1 MLVWDGISGA
11 TGMLDDF
18 YAAFS
23 PACLALLGLW
33 MVVVQLRLPQWQASE
48 AAPAYQ
54 RASYGIALHF
64 ALPGL
69 MSLLALVD
77 SGDPAY
83 WRTSFEII
91 ALGGA
96 VVLLALRG
104 LFGRSGPERGPERGA
119 GRVAGRAAGSRLG
132 GDLGLA
138 SYVVAVAAYLAVGA
152 LAFIGG
158 PAVLRTEA
166 ILLTGL
172 VFLGF
177 NAAWLLLFD
186 SGPDSR
192 RIAPAQSAGPSATG
206 SAAGSAD
213 IATTPTASGWAPDS
227 QSE

>member
-1 MLVWDGISGA
+1 
-11 TGMLDDF
+11 MLDAF
-18 YAAFS
+18 YGAFS

-33 MVVVQLRLPQWQASE
+33 LVVVQMRLPQWQASE

-69 MSLLALVD
+69 MSVLALID
-77 SGDPAY
+77 SADPAY

-96 VVLLALRG
+96 VVLIALRG
-104 LFGRSGPERGPERGA
+104 LFGRARP
-119 GRVAGRAAGSRLG
+119 GRAADPPLG
-132 GDLGLA
+132 GSLA
-138 SYVVAVAAYLAVGA
+138 LATYVVAVAAYLLVGVV
-152 LAFIGG
+152 AFIGG
-158 PAVLRTEA
+158 LQAQRVEA

-186 SGPDSR
+186 NGRDSR
-192 RIAPAQSAGPSATG
+192 ATAPAQSTAPAATEPG
-206 SAAGSAD
+206 AASAD
-213 IATTPTASGWAPDS
+213 IDITPTASGWAPDS
-227 QSE
+227 PAE

>member
-1 MLVWDGISGA
+1 
-11 TGMLDDF
+11 MLDAF

-33 MVVVQLRLPQWQASE
+33 LVVVQMRLPQWQASE
-48 AAPAYQ
+48 AAPDYQ
-54 RASYGIALHF
+54 RAAYGIALHF

-83 WRTSFEII
+83 WRTSFAII

-96 VVLLALRG
+96 VVLIALRG
-104 LFGRSGPERGPERGA
+104 LSGRPGSGRG
-119 GRVAGRAAGSRLG
+119 G
-132 GDLGLA
+132 GGLGLA
-138 SYVVAVAAYLAVGA
+138 AYVVAIAAYLVVGV

-158 PAVLRTEA
+158 AAGLRAEA

-192 RIAPAQSAGPSATG
+192 RTAAAQSTAPAATE
-206 SAAGSAD
+206 SAANSAD
-213 IATTPTASGWAPDS
+213 IATTPTVSGWAPDS
-227 QSE
+227 QPE

>member
-1 MLVWDGISGA
+1 
-11 TGMLDDF
+11 MLDAF

-33 MVVVQLRLPQWQASE
+33 LVVVQMRLPQWQASE

-77 SGDPAY
+77 SGDPVY

-96 VVLLALRG
+96 VVLIALRG
-104 LFGRSGPERGPERGA
+104 LFGRRGPGRGRGA
-119 GRVAGRAAGSRLG
+119 GRGAGRAADSRLG
-132 GDLGLA
+132 GGLGLA
-138 SYVVAVAAYLAVGA
+138 VYVVAIAAYLVVGV

-158 PAVLRTEA
+158 PAVLRVEA

-186 SGPDSR
+186 SGPNSR
-192 RIAPAQSAGPSATG
+192 PTAPAQSTAPTATE
-206 SAAGSAD
+206 SAADSAD

>member
-1 MLVWDGISGA
+1 
-11 TGMLDDF
+11 MLDAF

-33 MVVVQLRLPQWQASE
+33 LVVVQMRLPQWQASE

-96 VVLLALRG
+96 VVLIALRG
-104 LFGRSGPERGPERGA
+104 LFGRPGLAPGPRPGPGSGRGA
-119 GRVAGRAAGSRLG
+119 GRGAGRAADSPLRG
-132 GDLGLA
+132 GLGLA
-138 SYVVAVAAYLAVGA
+138 AYVIAIAAYLVVGA

-158 PAVLRTEA
+158 PAVLRAEA

-192 RIAPAQSAGPSATG
+192 RTAAAQSTAPAAIE
-206 SAAGSAD
+206 SAANSAD
-213 IATTPTASGWAPDS
+213 IATTPTVSGWAPDS
-227 QSE
+227 QPE

>member
-1 MLVWDGISGA
+1 
-11 TGMLDDF
+11 MLDAF
-18 YAAFS
+18 YGAFS

-69 MSLLALVD
+69 MSVLALVD
-77 SGDPAY
+77 SGDPVY
-83 WRTSFEII
+83 WRTSFKII

-96 VVLLALRG
+96 VGLIALRG
-104 LFGRSGPERGPERGA
+104 LFGRPGDGRGPGRGPERGA
-119 GRVAGRAAGSRLG
+119 GRAADSRLG
-132 GDLGLA
+132 GGLGLA
-138 SYVVAVAAYLAVGA
+138 AYVLAIAAYLVVGV
-152 LAFIGG
+152 LAFISG
-158 PAVLRTEA
+158 PAVLRAEA

-192 RIAPAQSAGPSATG
+192 RAAPAQSTAPAATD
-206 SAAGSAD
+206 SAADSSD

>member
-1 MLVWDGISGA
+1 
-11 TGMLDDF
+11 MLDAF
-18 YAAFS
+18 YGAFS

-33 MVVVQLRLPQWQASE
+33 LVVVQLRLPQWQASE

-54 RASYGIALHF
+54 RASYAIALHF
-64 ALPGL
+64 GLPGL
-69 MSLLALVD
+69 MTLLALVD
-77 SGDPAY
+77 PADPVY

-96 VVLLALRG
+96 VVLIALRG
-104 LFGRSGPERGPERGA
+104 LFGRPGA
-119 GRVAGRAAGSRLG
+119 GRAGAGRAADSRLG
-132 GDLGLA
+132 GGLGLA
-138 SYVVAVAAYLAVGA
+138 AYVVAIAAYLAVGA

-158 PAVLRTEA
+158 PAVLRVEA

-186 SGPDSR
+186 SGPNSR
-192 RIAPAQSAGPSATG
+192 PTAPAQSTAPTATE
-206 SAAGSAD
+206 SAADSAD
-213 IATTPTASGWAPDS
+213 ITTTPTASGWAPDS

>member
-1 MLVWDGISGA
+1 
-11 TGMLDDF
+11 MLDAF
-18 YAAFS
+18 YGAFS

-33 MVVVQLRLPQWQASE
+33 LVVVQLRLPQWQASD

-77 SGDPAY
+77 SADPDY

-96 VVLLALRG
+96 VVLISLRG
-104 LFGRSGPERGPERGA
+104 LFGRPERGPGRRPGRPPGSGA
-119 GRVAGRAAGSRLG
+119 DRAADSRLG
-132 GDLGLA
+132 DGLGLGA
-138 SYVVAVAAYLAVGA
+138 YLVAIAAYLAVGV

-158 PAVLRTEA
+158 PGALRTEA

-186 SGPDSR
+186 KVPDTQR
-192 RIAPAQSAGPSATG
+192 TGAAQSTGPAATEHAV
-206 SAAGSAD
+206 SSED
-213 IATTPTASGWAPDS
+213 IATTPTATGWAPDS
-227 QSE
+227 RPE

>member
-1 MLVWDGISGA
+1 
-11 TGMLDDF
+11 MLDAF

-33 MVVVQLRLPQWQASE
+33 LVVVQMRLPQWQASE

-96 VVLLALRG
+96 VVLIALRG
-104 LFGRSGPERGPERGA
+104 LFGRPGPGAGRGA
-119 GRVAGRAAGSRLG
+119 GRAADSRLG

-138 SYVVAVAAYLAVGA
+138 AYLVAIAAYVVVGV
-152 LAFIGG
+152 LAFVGG
-158 PAVLRTEA
+158 PAALRAEA

-186 SGPDSR
+186 SRSDSR
-192 RIAPAQSAGPSATG
+192 QTAAAQSTAQ
-206 SAAGSAD
+206 AAIEPAADSAD

-227 QSE
+227 QPE

>member
-1 MLVWDGISGA
+1 
-11 TGMLDDF
+11 MLDAF
-18 YAAFS
+18 YGAFS

-33 MVVVQLRLPQWQASE
+33 LVVVQMRLPQWQASE

-54 RASYGIALHF
+54 RASYGIALLF
-64 ALPGL
+64 ALPAL
-69 MSLLALVD
+69 MSLLALVG

-91 ALGGA
+91 ALGGV
-96 VVLLALRG
+96 VVLITLRG
-104 LFGRSGPERGPERGA
+104 LSGQPGRGQG
-119 GRVAGRAAGSRLG
+119 AGRAAGSRLG
-132 GDLGLA
+132 GGLGLA
-138 SYVVAVAAYLAVGA
+138 AYVVAIAGYLVVGV
-152 LAFIGG
+152 LAFVGG
-158 PAVLRTEA
+158 PAALRVEA

-192 RIAPAQSAGPSATG
+192 PTAPAQSTAPATAE
-206 SAAGSAD
+206 SAASSAD
-213 IATTPTASGWAPDS
+213 TTPTASGWAPDS

>member
-1 MLVWDGISGA
+1 
-11 TGMLDDF
+11 MLDAF

-33 MVVVQLRLPQWQASE
+33 LVVVQMRLPQWQASE

-77 SGDPAY
+77 SGDPVY

-96 VVLLALRG
+96 VVLISLRG
-104 LFGRSGPERGPERGA
+104 LFGLFGRRGPGS
-119 GRVAGRAAGSRLG
+119 GRAAGRGASRAADSRLG
-132 GDLGLA
+132 GGLGLA
-138 SYVVAVAAYLAVGA
+138 AYVVAIAAYLVVGV

-158 PAVLRTEA
+158 PAVLRAEA

-172 VFLGF
+172 VFVGF

-192 RIAPAQSAGPSATG
+192 PTGPAQSTEPAATE
-206 SAAGSAD
+206 SAADSAD
-213 IATTPTASGWAPDS
+213 IDATPTASGWAPDS
-227 QSE
+227 RPE

>member
-1 MLVWDGISGA
+1 
-11 TGMLDDF
+11 MLDAF

-33 MVVVQLRLPQWQASE
+33 LVVVQMRLPQWQASE

-77 SGDPAY
+77 SGDSVY

-96 VVLLALRG
+96 VVLIALRG
-104 LFGRSGPERGPERGA
+104 LFGRPGRGRGA
-119 GRVAGRAAGSRLG
+119 GRGAARGAGRGADSPLRG
-132 GDLGLA
+132 GLGLA
-138 SYVVAVAAYLAVGA
+138 AYVVAIAAYLVVGA

-158 PAVLRTEA
+158 PAVLRAEA

-192 RIAPAQSAGPSATG
+192 RTAAAQSTAPAAIE
-206 SAAGSAD
+206 SAANSAD
-213 IATTPTASGWAPDS
+213 IATTPTVSGWAPDS
-227 QSE
+227 QPE

>member
-1 MLVWDGISGA
+1 MDGISGA
-11 TGMLDDF
+11 TGMLDGF
-18 YAAFS
+18 YDAFS

-33 MVVVQLRLPQWQASE
+33 LVVVQMRLPQWQASE

-96 VVLLALRG
+96 VVLIALRG
-104 LFGRSGPERGPERGA
+104 LFGRPGHGRGA
-119 GRVAGRAAGSRLG
+119 GRAADSRLG
-132 GDLGLA
+132 GGLGLA
-138 SYVVAVAAYLAVGA
+138 AYVVAIAAYLAVGV

-158 PAVLRTEA
+158 PQVLRVEA

-192 RIAPAQSAGPSATG
+192 PTAPAQSTAPTATE
-206 SAAGSAD
+206 SAADSAD
-213 IATTPTASGWAPDS
+213 IDTTPTASGWAPDS

>member
-1 MLVWDGISGA
+1 
-11 TGMLDDF
+11 MLDAF
-18 YAAFS
+18 YGAFS

-33 MVVVQLRLPQWQASE
+33 LVVVQMRLPQWQASE

-83 WRTSFEII
+83 WRTSFGII

-96 VVLLALRG
+96 VVLIMLRG
-104 LFGRSGPERGPERGA
+104 LFGRSGPGRGA
-119 GRVAGRAAGSRLG
+119 GRAADPRLG
-132 GDLGLA
+132 GGLGLA
-138 SYVVAVAAYLAVGA
+138 AYVVAIAAYLVVGV
-152 LAFIGG
+152 LAFTGG
-158 PAVLRTEA
+158 PAVLRVEA

-177 NAAWLLLFD
+177 NAAWLLLFNG
-186 SGPDSR
+186 GPDSR
-192 RIAPAQSAGPSATG
+192 PTAPAQSTAPAATEP
-206 SAAGSAD
+206 AADSAD
-213 IATTPTASGWAPDS
+213 IDITPTASGWAPDS

>member
-1 MLVWDGISGA
+1 
-11 TGMLDDF
+11 MLDAF
-18 YAAFS
+18 YGAFS

-33 MVVVQLRLPQWQASE
+33 LVVVQMRLPQWQASE

-77 SGDPAY
+77 SGDPVY

-96 VVLLALRG
+96 VVLIALRG
-104 LFGRSGPERGPERGA
+104 LFGR
-119 GRVAGRAAGSRLG
+119 AADSRLG
-132 GDLGLA
+132 GGLA
-138 SYVVAVAAYLAVGA
+138 LAVYVLAIAAYVAVGV

-158 PAVLRTEA
+158 PAVLRAEA

-177 NAAWLLLFD
+177 NAAWLLLFN

-192 RIAPAQSAGPSATG
+192 RAAPAQSTAPAAAESAP
-206 SAAGSAD
+206 GSAD
-213 IATTPTASGWAPDS
+213 IATTPTVSGWAPDS

>member
-1 MLVWDGISGA
+1 
-11 TGMLDDF
+11 MLDAF
-18 YAAFS
+18 YGAFS

-33 MVVVQLRLPQWQASE
+33 LVVVQMRLPQWQASA

-54 RASYGIALHF
+54 RASYGIALQF

-69 MSLLALVD
+69 MSVLALVD
-77 SGDPAY
+77 AGDPVY
-83 WRTSFEII
+83 WRTSFEIT

-96 VVLLALRG
+96 VVLIALRG
-104 LFGRSGPERGPERGA
+104 LFGRRGR
-119 GRVAGRAAGSRLG
+119 RAGRAGRAGPAADSRLG
-132 GDLGLA
+132 GGLGLA
-138 SYVVAVAAYLAVGA
+138 AYVVAIAAYLVVGA

-158 PAVLRTEA
+158 PTVLRVEA

-192 RIAPAQSAGPSATG
+192 PTGPAQSTGPAAAE
-206 SAAGSAD
+206 SAADSAN
-213 IATTPTASGWAPDS
+213 INTTPTASGWAPDR
-227 QSE
+227 QAR

>member
-1 MLVWDGISGA
+1 
-11 TGMLDDF
+11 MLDAF
-18 YAAFS
+18 YGAFS

-33 MVVVQLRLPQWQASE
+33 LVVVQMRLPQWQASE

-69 MSLLALVD
+69 MTLLALVD
-77 SGDPAY
+77 PGDPAY

-96 VVLLALRG
+96 VVLIALRG
-104 LFGRSGPERGPERGA
+104 LFGRPGRGRGRGPAPGA
-119 GRVAGRAAGSRLG
+119 RRAADSRLG
-132 GDLGLA
+132 GGLGLA
-138 SYVVAVAAYLAVGA
+138 SYVIAIAAYLAVGL

-158 PAVLRTEA
+158 PAVLRVEA
-166 ILLTGL
+166 VLLTVL

-177 NAAWLLLFD
+177 NAAWLLLFN

-192 RIAPAQSAGPSATG
+192 PAALAQSTTP
-206 SAAGSAD
+206 AANEPAADSAD
-213 IATTPTASGWAPDS
+213 IETKPTASGWAPDS

>member
-1 MLVWDGISGA
+1 
-11 TGMLDDF
+11 MLDAF
-18 YAAFS
+18 YGAFS

-33 MVVVQLRLPQWQASE
+33 LVVVQMRLPQWQASA

-54 RASYGIALHF
+54 RASYGIALQF

-69 MSLLALVD
+69 MSVLALVD
-77 SGDPAY
+77 AGDPVY
-83 WRTSFEII
+83 WRTSFEIT

-96 VVLLALRG
+96 VVLIALRG
-104 LFGRSGPERGPERGA
+104 LFGRRGR
-119 GRVAGRAAGSRLG
+119 RAGRAGPAADSRLG
-132 GDLGLA
+132 GGLGLA
-138 SYVVAVAAYLAVGA
+138 AYVVAIAAYLVVGA

-158 PAVLRTEA
+158 PTVLRVEA

-192 RIAPAQSAGPSATG
+192 PTGPAQSTGPAAAE
-206 SAAGSAD
+206 SAADSAN
-213 IATTPTASGWAPDS
+213 INTTSTASGWAPDR
-227 QSE
+227 QAR

>member
-1 MLVWDGISGA
+1 MLAWTDIGGD
-11 TGMLDDF
+11 GMLDAF
-18 YAAFS
+18 YGAFS

-33 MVVVQLRLPQWQASE
+33 LVVVQMRLPQWQASE

-77 SGDPAY
+77 SADPVY

-96 VVLLALRG
+96 VVLIAL
-104 LFGRSGPERGPERGA
+104 RGA
-119 GRVAGRAAGSRLG
+119 GRGAQSRLG
-132 GDLGLA
+132 GGLGLA
-138 SYVVAVAAYLAVGA
+138 FYVLATAAYLVVGV

-158 PAVLRTEA
+158 PAVLRAEA

-186 SGPDSR
+186 SGRDSR
-192 RIAPAQSAGPSATG
+192 RAAPAQP
-206 SAAGSAD
+206 AAPA
-213 IATTPTASGWAPDS
+213 PTASGWAPDS
-227 QSE
+227 RSE

>member
-1 MLVWDGISGA
+1 
-11 TGMLDDF
+11 MLDAF
-18 YAAFS
+18 YGAFS

-33 MVVVQLRLPQWQASE
+33 LVVVQLRLPQWQASE

-77 SGDPAY
+77 SGDPDY

-104 LFGRSGPERGPERGA
+104 LFGRSGSERGPERGPERGA
-119 GRVAGRAAGSRLG
+119 GRGPERGAGRAAGSRLG

-138 SYVVAVAAYLAVGA
+138 SYVVAIAGYLAVGV

-158 PAVLRTEA
+158 PSVLRTEA

-192 RIAPAQSAGPSATG
+192 RIAPAQSAGPAATG
-206 SAAGSAD
+206 SVAGPPD

>member
-1 MLVWDGISGA
+1 
-11 TGMLDDF
+11 MLDAF

-33 MVVVQLRLPQWQASE
+33 LVVVQMRLPQWQACE

-96 VVLLALRG
+96 VVLIALRG
-104 LFGRSGPERGPERGA
+104 LFGRPGPG
-119 GRVAGRAAGSRLG
+119 AGRAADSRLG
-132 GDLGLA
+132 GGLGLA
-138 SYVVAVAAYLAVGA
+138 AYVVAIAAYLVVGV
-152 LAFIGG
+152 LAFVGG
-158 PAVLRTEA
+158 PAVLRAEA

-192 RIAPAQSAGPSATG
+192 QTAAAQSTAPAAIEP
-206 SAAGSAD
+206 AADSAD
-213 IATTPTASGWAPDS
+213 ITTTPTASGWAPDS
-227 QSE
+227 QPE

>member
-1 MLVWDGISGA
+1 
-11 TGMLDDF
+11 MLDAF
-18 YAAFS
+18 YGAFS

-33 MVVVQLRLPQWQASE
+33 LVVVQMRLPQWQASE

-69 MSLLALVD
+69 MTLLALVD
-77 SGDPAY
+77 PGDPAY

-96 VVLLALRG
+96 VVLIALRG
-104 LFGRSGPERGPERGA
+104 LFGRPGPGPGRGPGPA
-119 GRVAGRAAGSRLG
+119 PGAGRAADSRLG
-132 GDLGLA
+132 GGLGLA
-138 SYVVAVAAYLAVGA
+138 SYVVAIAAYLAVGL

-158 PAVLRTEA
+158 PAVLRVEA
-166 ILLTGL
+166 VLLTVL

-177 NAAWLLLFD
+177 NAAWLLLFN

-192 RIAPAQSAGPSATG
+192 PAALAQSTTP
-206 SAAGSAD
+206 AANEPAADSAD
-213 IATTPTASGWAPDS
+213 IETKPTASGWAPDS

>member
-1 MLVWDGISGA
+1 
-11 TGMLDDF
+11 MLDAF
-18 YAAFS
+18 YGAFS

-33 MVVVQLRLPQWQASE
+33 LVVVQMRLPQWQASE

-54 RASYGIALHF
+54 RASYGVALHF

-77 SGDPAY
+77 SGDPVY

-96 VVLLALRG
+96 VVLIALRG
-104 LFGRSGPERGPERGA
+104 LFGRSGPGRGPGRGA
-119 GRVAGRAAGSRLG
+119 GRAADSRLG
-132 GDLGLA
+132 GGLGLA
-138 SYVVAVAAYLAVGA
+138 AYVIAIAAYLAVGV

-158 PAVLRTEA
+158 PAVLRVEA
-166 ILLTGL
+166 ILLTVL

-177 NAAWLLLFD
+177 NAAWLLLFN

-192 RIAPAQSAGPSATG
+192 PTAPAQSTTPAATEPAADSAGI
-206 SAAGSAD
+206 D
-213 IATTPTASGWAPDS
+213 TTPTASGWAPDS

>member
-1 MLVWDGISGA
+1 
-11 TGMLDDF
+11 MLDAF
-18 YAAFS
+18 YGAFS

-33 MVVVQLRLPQWQASE
+33 LVVVQMRLPQWQASD

-77 SGDPAY
+77 SGDPVY

-96 VVLLALRG
+96 VVLIALGG
-104 LFGRSGPERGPERGA
+104 LFGRPGSGRRPGREPGRGLVRGPGRGA
-119 GRVAGRAAGSRLG
+119 GRAADSRRG
-132 GDLGLA
+132 GGLA
-138 SYVVAVAAYLAVGA
+138 LVVYVLAIAAYLVVGVLA
-152 LAFIGG
+152 LIGG
-158 PAVLRTEA
+158 PAVLRAEA

-177 NAAWLLLFD
+177 NAAWLLLFY

-192 RIAPAQSAGPSATG
+192 RAAPAQSTAPGAAGP
-206 SAAGSAD
+206 AAGSAN